1 MVSKFRTSRAAL
13 SVATVG
19 IAVGAA
25 LIPLA
30 GASAQA
36 ADRSGLADGQ
46 VKHVVVID
54 LENESFGATFGPNSP
69 ATYLNST
76 LLKQGEL
83 VKNYFGTGHVS
94 LDNYLSQ
101 ISGQAPNDVT
111 SADCATNLT
120 SLTGT
125 YNDVTPGTLDPNQ
138 ELYPGQ
144 VDGQGCVMPASV
156 KTIGDQLDALSPRT
170 PALNWR
176 EYAEDMG
183 NDPVRDGGQAD
194 PSGGT
199 VCAHPTQSG
208 GLAADDT
215 NSAQGPNATGSQVKS
230 ATIDQYAARHNPFV
244 YFHSV
249 TDDQQACDR
258 HVVSLGTVKV
268 GTAGQPDAF
277 TGHLATDFA
286 SESTTPKF
294 SFISPNLCNTGHDA
308 TCAGTNVEGGTAGGL
323 AGADLWLKHWM
334 PLLLNSPAY
343 RSGNTM
349 IVLTFDEGGITDTA
363 AGDNE
368 KPGPNSANPG
378 YSALLNTPAAALGGK
393 TYYQLLG
400 FTSLTPGVQPVT
412 GTMPGGGQMGAVVF
426 NSRLVKAGSVDD
438 AGSYNHYSALRTYE
452 DLLGLHKGGA
462 DGKGHLGFASTAHD
476 FGSDV
481 FNRVSDRD

>member
-1 MVSKFRTSRAAL
+1 MVRLSRSSRAAF

-25 LIPLA
+25 LIPLSS
-30 GASAQA
+30 ASAHETGRA
-36 ADRSGLADGQ
+36 EPADAL

-54 LENESFGATFGPNSP
+54 LENESFNATFGPNSP

-76 LLKQGEL
+76 LLKRGEL
-83 VKNYFGTGHVS
+83 VKNYYGTGHVS
-94 LDNYLSQ
+94 LDNYISQ
-101 ISGQAPNDVT
+101 VSGQAPNDVS

-125 YNDVTPGTLDPNQ
+125 YNDLTPGTLDSDQ
-138 ELYPGQ
+138 KMYPGQ
-144 VDGQGCVMPASV
+144 FDGQGCVMPASV
-156 KTIGDQLDALSPRT
+156 KTIGDQLDARYPGT
-170 PALNWR
+170 PARNWR

-183 NDPVRDGGQAD
+183 NDPARDGGQAD
-194 PSGGT
+194 PTGGT
-199 VCAHPTQSG
+199 VCAHPIQAN

-215 NSAQGPNATGSQVKS
+215 NNAQGPNATGGQTKS
-230 ATIDQYAARHNPFV
+230 AVVDQYAARHNPFV

-249 TDDQQACDR
+249 TDNQRTCDQ
-258 HVVSLGTVKV
+258 HVVSLGTVTV

-277 TGHLATDFA
+277 SGHLATDFA
-286 SESTTPKF
+286 HESTTPKF

-308 TCAGTNVEGGTAGGL
+308 TCAGSNTEGGTTGGL
-323 AGADLWLKHWM
+323 VAADLWLKHWM

-343 RSGNTM
+343 RSGNTV
-349 IVLTFDEGGITDTA
+349 IVLTFDEGAITDTA

-368 KPGPNSANPG
+368 QPGPNSANPG

-393 TYYQLLG
+393 TYYQILG
-400 FTSLTPGVQPVT
+400 ITGLTPGVQPAT
-412 GTMPGGGQMGAVVF
+412 GTMPGGGQIGAVVF
-426 NSRLVKAGSVDD
+426 NPRLVRAGSVDD

-452 DLLGLHKGGA
+452 DLLGIHKGGA

-476 FGSDV
+476 FGADV
-481 FNRVSDRD
+481 FNRGHFN